1 MKLIKGYNITQTE
14 RKHIQFMLD
23 NNMSSGG
30 TKLKS
35 YQLTKI
41 DSNTYD
47 IIIHSKYTDII
58 GDVAKWHKSFI
69 TIKL

>member
-47 IIIHSKYTDII
+47 IIIHSKYVNTI
-58 GDVAKWHKSFI
+58 GDIARWHKSFI